1 MFSRLIRATL
11 PALLVVVLA
20 AAVTLVVSPEA
31 RAAVQTLL
39 NFNGVSV
46 TVGDDGKLV
55 ASGNTDAIIHQDD
68 YSVAVQSDDGCS
80 VVGVGIAQPTT
91 SEFVP
96 SAELAQRYP
105 DLVLPN
111 VPAGYTLAPETEVVS
126 DGRLLL
132 TWADAAGYT
141 IHYTRNPA
149 QPMSISIGSDAHSD
163 CVISETGPQT
173 GAGQPGEVLPGGL
186 TMESGVV
193 VEGETSITGDDG
205 PSTSQSITAAGG
217 EGEIAHVWE
226 AAGFMHLISA
236 DDPALTV
243 DDLKAMQP

>member
-1 MFSRLIRATL
+1 MFSRLIRATV

-55 ASGNTDAIIHQDD
+55 ASGNTDAIVHQDD
-68 YSVAVQSDDGCS
+68 YSVAVKSDDGCQ
-80 VVGVGIAQPTT
+80 VQGVAIAPPTT

-111 VPAGYTLAPETEVVS
+111 VPAGYTLAPEIEVVS

-132 TWADAAGYT
+132 TWADAAGHT

-149 QPMSISIGSDAHSD
+149 QPMTVSIVSDADSSCPKAEFGEPLSGEAPSGD
-163 CVISETGPQT
+163 LPVGQGVII
-173 GAGQPGEVLPGGL
+173 
-186 TMESGVV
+186 
-193 VEGETSITGDDG
+193 EGEASITGDDG
-205 PSTSQSITAAGG
+205 PSVSQSVTAAGG